1 MLAVT
6 APTVDTPTTLGFGA
20 IGNTTLNRTLVVLTS
35 ALSLLG
41 AIVIIVTYYAWKDM
55 QSTSRKI
62 LVYISGADCVVV
74 SSFMFGAFLPPNT
87 NSPACTAQSLLYTTA
102 NLCSIFW
109 TTFMAVFLYISI
121 ARKKPK
127 LADIMFYMFH
137 AIGWGVPVLIACVAL
152 QAGVLGN
159 DRDIYSSAWCWI
171 KVHDSGKNVEDNYI
185 MWMLVTGKAWEV
197 LVFILILIFYGLLK
211 CHLRQEVGD
220 CQWRLSLITYWN
232 TAIRVYFLHLMK
244 LSDCVSRYVKR
255 YHMINSLASHDPW
268 KSWYWN
274 KKFSKML
281 WASKTCTLT
290 AIFFFY
296 FLHIVQ
302 LLLTFVHL
310 LRSSLSGSWLDTHPS
325 STFDHRC
332 ITRSTVSTRTLH
344 VFLWRNAI
352 SAHAVTPSYASGLS
366 HLYNIPEGANT

>member
-74 SSFMFGAFLPPNT
+74 LSFMFGAFLPPNT
-87 NSPACTAQSLLYTTA
+87 NSPSCTAQSLLYTTA

-137 AIGWGVPVLIACVAL
+137 AIGWGVPVLIACIAL

-220 CQWRLSLITYWN
+220 CQWRLSLITYW
-232 TAIRVYFLHLMK
+232 IGQYVY
-244 LSDCVSRYVKR
+244 
-255 YHMINSLASHDPW
+255 
-268 KSWYWN
+268 
-274 KKFSKML
+274 
-281 WASKTCTLT
+281 
-290 AIFFFY
+290 IF
-296 FLHIVQ
+296 
-302 LLLTFVHL
+302 
-310 LRSSLSGSWLDTHPS
+310 
-325 STFDHRC
+325 C
-332 ITRSTVSTRTLH
+332 IWWS
-344 VFLWRNAI
+344 
-352 SAHAVTPSYASGLS
+352 
-366 HLYNIPEGANT
+366 

>member
-127 LADIMFYMFH
+127 LAEIMFFMFH
-137 AIGWGVPVLIACVAL
+137 AIGWGVPVLIACIAL
-152 QAGVLGN
+152 QKACSETIAIFTAQLGVGS
-159 DRDIYSSAWCWI
+159 RCRT
-171 KVHDSGKNVEDNYI
+171 DNYI

-211 CHLRQEVGD
+211 CHLRQEAYINE
-220 CQWRLSLITYWN
+220 RNPIARRSLEE
-232 TAIRVYFLHLMK
+232 A
-244 LSDCVSRYVKR
+244 KR
-255 YHMINSLASHDPW
+255 YD
-268 KSWYWN
+268 
-274 KKFSKML
+274 KKL
-281 WASKTCTLT
+281 TLVPV
-290 AIFFFY
+290 IFLF
-296 FLHIVQ
+296 
-302 LLLTFVHL
+302 
-310 LRSSLSGSWLDTHPS
+310 LRSWGMMRFAIYS
-325 STFDHRC
+325 SSSVHE
-332 ITRSTVSTRTLH
+332 SKPV
-344 VFLWRNAI
+344 RNAQEVLI
-352 SAHAVTPSYASGLS
+352 YFQVNGRK
-366 HLYNIPEGANT
+366 NEEE

>member
-41 AIVIIVTYYAWKDM
+41 AIVIIITYYAWKDM

-127 LADIMFYMFH
+127 LADKMFYMFH
-137 AIGWGVPVLIACVAL
+137 AIGWGVPVLIACIAL

-211 CHLRQEVGD
+211 CHLRQEVYINE
-220 CQWRLSLITYWN
+220 RNPIARRSLEAAKRFDKKLTLVPVIFLCLRSCGMMRF
-232 TAIRVYFLHLMK
+232 AIYSSSSVHESKPVRNAQEVLIYFQGVFESAQGLTNFLMFC
-244 LSDCVSRYVKR
+244 LFT
-255 YHMINSLASHDPW
+255 
-268 KSWYWN
+268 
-274 KKFSKML
+274 KKFQVNMKRTIHRYCNISY
-281 WASKTCTLT
+281 CP
-290 AIFFFY
+290 
-296 FLHIVQ
+296 VD
-302 LLLTFVHL
+302 
-310 LRSSLSGSWLDTHPS
+310 LDIQNTDDSQIEPPS
-325 STFDHRC
+325 SEENESSSIFGTSDFGPKYSYH
-332 ITRSTVSTRTLH
+332 TVSQL
-344 VFLWRNAI
+344 N
-352 SAHAVTPSYASGLS
+352 SKS
-366 HLYNIPEGANT
+366 NT

>member
-109 TTFMAVFLYISI
+109 TTFMAVFLYISV

-137 AIGWGVPVLIACVAL
+137 AIGWGVPVLIACIAL

-171 KVHDSGKNVEDNYI
+171 KVHEDNYI

-220 CQWRLSLITYWN
+220 CQ
-232 TAIRVYFLHLMK
+232 
-244 LSDCVSRYVKR
+244 
-255 YHMINSLASHDPW
+255 
-268 KSWYWN
+268 
-274 KKFSKML
+274 
-281 WASKTCTLT
+281 
-290 AIFFFY
+290 
-296 FLHIVQ
+296 
-302 LLLTFVHL
+302 
-310 LRSSLSGSWLDTHPS
+310 
-325 STFDHRC
+325 
-332 ITRSTVSTRTLH
+332 
-344 VFLWRNAI
+344 
-352 SAHAVTPSYASGLS
+352 
-366 HLYNIPEGANT
+366 

>member
-41 AIVIIVTYYAWKDM
+41 AIVIIITYYAWKDM

-137 AIGWGVPVLIACVAL
+137 AIGWVVPVLIACIAL

-220 CQWRLSLITYWN
+220 CQWRLSLITNWN

-244 LSDCVSRYVKR
+244 LSDCVSHVILSVTTWSILLH
-255 YHMINSLASHDPW
+255 HM
-268 KSWYWN
+268 
-274 KKFSKML
+274 
-281 WASKTCTLT
+281 TLENRGIET
-290 AIFFFY
+290 NNFQRCY
-296 FLHIVQ
+296 ELQRHV
-302 LLLTFVHL
+302 LS
-310 LRSSLSGSWLDTHPS
+310 LRSFS
-325 STFDHRC
+325 FIFC
-332 ITRSTVSTRTLH
+332 I
-344 VFLWRNAI
+344 
-352 SAHAVTPSYASGLS
+352 
-366 HLYNIPEGANT
+366 LYNCYLLSYIYCDRRFPAHDWTRIQAVLSIIGVSRDRLLVHVHCTCSSDVTQYQRML